1 MDPRDRKYT
10 DDHLWIVV
18 NGSQATVGIAAH
30 AAKHICPVVSVQLPE
45 VGRSFARRKAFG
57 TLESAKAVTEMAAPL
72 SGKVVAVNTGLRA
85 HPQRLCEDPYD
96 SWLVKVEITK
106 PEEIAKLLSP
116 EQYAKTVASPAKP
129 KPPPKTPPPKV
140 RSHSAPEPKPQSGA
154 VKPPDAPDRGK
165 LIALSWSMR
174 LRDTRLRGG
183 DDVFG
188 DRDYSGGSY
197 FGWRER
203 DIVLSADH
211 RFVWQDTSFSR
222 VSTAGLSS
230 TLKRPTKYEGEWE
243 IQVVAE
249 RPRLVLRDTERGV
262 ITFSLEESGR
272 NGSLLLDAKAYSWSR
287 L

>member
-1 MDPRDRKYT
+1 MYPRDRKYT
-10 DDHLWIVV
+10 DDHLWIAV

-30 AAKHICPVVSVQLPE
+30 AAKSLCPVASVELPE
-45 VGRSFARRKAFG
+45 VGRSLARRQALG
-57 TLESAKAVTEMAAPL
+57 TLESAKAVTEMSAPL
-72 SGKVVAVNTGLRA
+72 TGKVVAVNTDLRA
-85 HPQRLCEDPYD
+85 HPQRLCEDPYGA
-96 SWLVKVEITK
+96 WLVKVEITK
-106 PEEIAKLLSP
+106 PDEIAELLSP
-116 EQYAKTVASPAKP
+116 EQYAKTVPSPPKP

-140 RSHSAPEPKPQSGA
+140 RPHSPPQPKPQPGA
-154 VKPPDAPDRGK
+154 VKPPDAADRGK
-165 LIALSWSMR
+165 LIALSWSKR
-174 LRDTRLRGG
+174 LCDTRLRGG

-230 TLKRPTKYEGEWE
+230 TLRRATKYEGEWE
-243 IQVVAE
+243 IQVVAG
-249 RPRLVLRDTERGV
+249 RPRLVFRDSERGV
-262 ITFSLEESGR
+262 ITFSLEESGK
-272 NGSLLLDAKAYSWSR
+272 NGSLLLDAKPYSWSR